1 VVEHWL
7 QGIVSPGLQ
16 EMIAPER
23 ESLRSSIESGL
34 VANAAIGIVGLH
46 TAIRL
51 RFGIDTVE
59 NSTAL
64 VLAHG

>member
-23 ESLRSSIESGL
+23 KSLRTSIESGL
-34 VANAAIGIVGLH
+34 VANSAIGIIGLH
-46 TAIRL
+46 AAIRL

-59 NSTAL
+59 NGTAL